1 MILTAFLIG
10 LTLVLA
16 GTAIVVIRAI
26 ELWRRA
32 KRSGSAITSELA
44 RFEERSARS
53 EQLLAEA
60 ERANADL
67 QAAMERLRMS
77 RARLQVLTASIEAAQ
92 RRTRW
97 LRVFLPSR

>member
-1 MILTAFLIG
+1 VILTAFLIG

-16 GTAIVVIRAI
+16 GMVVVVVRGI

-32 KRSGSAITSELA
+32 KRSGGAITSELA
-44 RFEERSARS
+44 RFEERSARA

-60 ERANADL
+60 DRASREL
-67 QAAMERLRMS
+67 QAATERLRLS
-77 RARLQVLTASIEAAQ
+77 RARLQVLLDSLEGAQ

-97 LRVFLPSR
+97 LRAFLPSR